1 MLHLHDSGSIDN
13 LTRAENFGS
22 VLKDCSKALG
32 FNAQSSKAF
41 FRSAVALIALDRI
54 DEALDCCE
62 RCLVFD
68 PLNTAVKTISGEAKK
83 KKELKDRKEKER
95 LERIQKE
102 EETKRLMKL
111 AFRVCLSLL
120 CSCLTGA
127 LTYILIGAQSN

>member
-1 MLHLHDSGSIDN
+1 MLHLHDSGSIDS

-54 DEALDCCE
+54 DEALDCCD

-68 PLNTAVKTISGEAKK
+68 LLNTAIKTISDEAKK
-83 KKELKDRKEKER
+83 KKEVKDRKEKER
-95 LERIQKE
+95 LERIKKE
-102 EETKRLMKL
+102 EEAKRLMIL
-111 AFRVCLSLL
+111 AFRICPLPLV
-120 CSCLTGA
+120 
-127 LTYILIGAQSN
+127 